1 MAEKDDS
8 FCEHDIEERLK
19 KLDAQIEIPQI
30 PDVQTIFD
38 RAEKEKTH
46 LLGLRNARYIATAA
60 AVVLI
65 CISIP
70 LITVAAKN
78 GFVSNDNAV
87 MEATYDLQ
95 RAEESAD
102 AEADFNGS
110 PLVGSSNG
118 EDVNQNKNTA
128 PESGNGLSSDGAE
141 DSYESAGSCSL
152 VMDAALAD
160 YFSVA
165 RVESS
170 SSSEKTSVTSSFT
183 DAVSKKRSVDVE
195 IAEDSVSIMVYD
207 TSGESEILS
216 AFWVEGEF
224 QNSGF
229 EGGCYVVSVS
239 KKITQDEFEE
249 GDYLPYIGDAQK
261 GVYLLP
267 CDDVYVN
274 EKIEKAVI
282 NMSVEI
288 NVEDG
293 SYKIYAALE

>member
-1 MAEKDDS
+1 
-8 FCEHDIEERLK
+8 
-19 KLDAQIEIPQI
+19 
-30 PDVQTIFD
+30 
-38 RAEKEKTH
+38 
-46 LLGLRNARYIATAA
+46 
-60 AVVLI
+60 
-65 CISIP
+65 
-70 LITVAAKN
+70 
-78 GFVSNDNAV
+78 
-87 MEATYDLQ
+87 
-95 RAEESAD
+95 
-102 AEADFNGS
+102 
-110 PLVGSSNG
+110 
-118 EDVNQNKNTA
+118 
-128 PESGNGLSSDGAE
+128 
-141 DSYESAGSCSL
+141 
-152 VMDAALAD
+152 
-160 YFSVA
+160 
-165 RVESS
+165 
-170 SSSEKTSVTSSFT
+170 
-183 DAVSKKRSVDVE
+183 
-195 IAEDSVSIMVYD
+195 MVYD

-267 CDDVYVN
+267 CNDVYVN

>member
-19 KLDAQIEIPQI
+19 KLDAQIKIPQI
-30 PDVQTIFD
+30 PDVQTVFD

-78 GFVSNDNAV
+78 GFVSSDNSTMGTA
-87 MEATYDLQ
+87 YDFQ
-95 RAEESAD
+95 RVEESAD
-102 AEADFNGS
+102 AEADFDS
-110 PLVGSSNG
+110 YALVGSANG
-118 EDVNQNKNTA
+118 EGEEETA
-128 PESGNGLSSDGAE
+128 PAPGNEFSSNGAE
-141 DSYESAGSCSL
+141 DDYRNADGCSL